1 MNPIKSDL
9 NRLNKLVKD
18 GPPEAAAKLCE
29 QLLEQ
34 FPNDIATLLTASH
47 FYQQQSNFDQM
58 LATAKQATV
67 AEPDSIDAALRY
79 AECLLYCGDIPG
91 TLTVMDKL
99 RPKAASNPD
108 LLTKIAE
115 FYSHCSRHEDA
126 LLVYQQ
132 AKNLQPDN
140 VNFLY
145 NLAAA
150 HIANGHMQTAEEL
163 LNRVIYLK
171 PDDYD
176 AWQNRSTL
184 RTQTADN
191 NHVKNLEFVKQR
203 LSPHDKGQIPV
214 CFALAKELEDLGQY
228 EASFDYLQEGAARR
242 RQMMSYDVAADEAVM
257 QKITEVFDR
266 DRLASEPSS
275 SDGERSLPRE
285 AGRPVFVLGLPRSG
299 TTLVDRIIS
308 SHSQADSL
316 GESNAL
322 AFAMMRAA
330 AGKKGNSA
338 DKLDLIEQ
346 AAQMDFALMGKY
358 YASATQS
365 MAPAAARLVD
375 KTPLNFLYLGL
386 IHLAIP
392 GARVIHLR
400 RHPADSCYAMYKT
413 LFRMGYPF
421 TYSLQDVGRYYIAYH
436 RLMAHWRELIPT
448 AFLDVDYEQLVTN
461 QETETRRILNYLEL
475 DWEDNCLEF
484 HKHKGAAATA
494 SAAQV
499 RQPIY
504 SSSVGRW
511 KCYQQQLTP
520 FVSKLQEH
528 GIDVS

>member
-1 MNPIKSDL
+1 MNPTKHDL
-9 NRLNKLVKD
+9 SQLNKLIKD
-18 GPPEAAAKLCE
+18 GPPEAAAQLCK

-34 FPNDIATLLTASH
+34 HPNDVATLLTASH
-47 FYQQQSNFDQM
+47 FYQQQSDFDLM
-58 LATAKQATV
+58 LATARQATE
-67 AEPDSIDAALRY
+67 AEPDSIDAAFRH

-99 RPKAASNPD
+99 RPKAARNPD
-108 LLTKIAE
+108 MLTKIAE

-140 VNFLY
+140 VNYLY

-150 HIANGHMQTAEEL
+150 HIANGNMQTAEEL

-184 RTQTADN
+184 RTQTADD

-203 LSPHDKGQIPV
+203 LSPHDKGQVPV

-228 EASFDYLQEGAARR
+228 EASFTYLQEGAARR

-257 QKITEVFDR
+257 NKIAEIFDR
-266 DRLASEPSS
+266 DKLASAPPPGS
-275 SDGERSLPRE
+275 

-330 AGKKGNSA
+330 AGKRGNSA
-338 DKLDLIEQ
+338 DKLDLVEQ
-346 AAQMDFALMGKY
+346 AGQMDFTRMGEY
-358 YASATQS
+358 YTAATQS
-365 MAPAAARLVD
+365 MAPEAARLVD

-386 IHLAIP
+386 IHLSMP
-392 GARVIHLR
+392 GAKVIHLR
-400 RHPADSCYAMYKT
+400 RHPVDSCYAMYKT

-436 RLMAHWRELIPT
+436 RLMAHWRKLIPQ

-461 QETETRRILNYLEL
+461 QEAETRRILNYLEL

-511 KCYQQQLTP
+511 KCYQQQLAP
-520 FVSKLQEH
+520 FVSKLEEH